1 MDLCVGEGLR
11 GFGKVTKGHCLR
23 GWEVGVG
30 ILAEVY
36 FLVYYTKKTK
46 KKLHIQVKN
55 DTILYFVFPRLKCYF
70 CYSILQII

>member
-11 GFGKVTKGHCLR
+11 GFGKVAKGHCLR

-36 FLVYYTKKTK
+36 FLVYYTKKQRK
-46 KKLHIQVKN
+46 KEKSYIFKSKMTQSC
-55 DTILYFVFPRLKCYF
+55 ILFFPD
-70 CYSILQII
+70 